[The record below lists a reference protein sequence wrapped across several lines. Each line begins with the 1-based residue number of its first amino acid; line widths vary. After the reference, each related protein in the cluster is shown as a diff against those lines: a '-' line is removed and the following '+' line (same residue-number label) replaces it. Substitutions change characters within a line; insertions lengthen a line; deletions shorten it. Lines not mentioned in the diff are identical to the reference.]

1 MKEARHEGK
10 RGTSYV
16 DLVQRALSS
25 LPDRCAQMAA
35 RCSMWRLDTGGAHA
49 VCSAGY
55 RLLASFLRALHEHA
69 AA

>member
-25 LPDRCAQMAA
+25 LPDRCA
-35 RCSMWRLDTGGAHA
+35 RFC
-49 VCSAGY
+49 
-55 RLLASFLRALHEHA
+55 LLCHSWP
-69 AA
+69 